1 MYCCWHSV
9 YLRENIDFS
18 KSWSRLAAY
27 RIQRHYKDRTHIY
40 TATKW
45 PTRQTQKYSR
55 DIFFASSSFI
65 RCLFRCCFSPFLF
78 RWILV
83 FRYEIGKRN
92 SIKFVCMPQYVANII
107 PDFHPSFDGCSFF
120 FHKELWSHW
129 NAFQHKSKNDMI
141 YPFMYE
147 NVNSVECEIFRRPQT
162 HPS

>member
-1 MYCCWHSV
+1 MILVKVEVASPHIV
-9 YLRENIDFS
+9 S
-18 KSWSRLAAY
+18 KGTT
-27 RIQRHYKDRTHIY
+27 RIVHIY
-40 TATKW
+40 IQ
-45 PTRQTQKYSR
+45 PRSGRQGEHKNIHETF
-55 DIFFASSSFI
+55 FFASSSFI

-107 PDFHPSFDGCSFF
+107 TDFHPSFDGCSFF
-120 FHKELWSHW
+120 SHKELWSHW